1 MPHELVP
8 HFRNGVPPEVLQQ
21 SPHVTGAGQDA
32 HSHPGYMYSSN
43 HEAVEKQQVYSHA
56 PSIHE
61 FLNPSSSESKPS
73 ASASSAHEEVEDTS
87 PVSSF
92 ERSQEHAHPKTTEA
106 HNNASAEQGG
116 KISSARKRAHA
127 EMVGPVRTTNNV
139 LVQPASKSVSQAST
153 VRLSM
158 TTEGAVKIRTSDQET
173 PSPPKER
180 ASAHDLTSRRSS
192 GLQRSKSAVGAAEM
206 EAENSSL
213 PAIPKVADGKLGRS
227 RDARTWEFY
236 CDSEARDSLSSHAEH
251 ERNGSAVGAI
261 NLIRSQSQRQLRQML
276 APGVS
281 RSNLRAPASLGSNGR
296 RFKPKL
302 ARAKSSLARLQ
313 GGEVELGKSISKG
326 SRPQVARSSSG
337 DSDKENWAP
346 GTHSS
351 QNHLRRTHITSHGRR
366 VLTENDSILSYAG
379 KLDGK
384 AIRAGGGFD
393 EKENRQPAGMGMK
406 KGSDLDCVQGLLS
419 LRYG

>member
-21 SPHVTGAGQDA
+21 SPHITGAEQDA
-32 HSHPGYMYSSN
+32 HSHPGYIYSSD
-43 HEAVEKQQVYSHA
+43 HEAIEEQQVHSRA
-56 PSIHE
+56 SSIHE
-61 FLNPSSSESKPS
+61 LLNPSSSESKPS
-73 ASASSAHEEVEDTS
+73 ASASSTHEGLEDTS

-92 ERSQEHAHPKTTEA
+92 ERSQEHAHPKTTETR
-106 HNNASAEQGG
+106 NNASAEQDG
-116 KISSARKRAHA
+116 KISNARKRAHA
-127 EMVGPVRTTNNV
+127 EMVGSVRTTNNAPA
-139 LVQPASKSVSQAST
+139 QPASKPVSQVST

-158 TTEGAVKIRTSDQET
+158 TAEGAVKIRTSDQET

-180 ASAHDLTSRRSS
+180 ASAPDLASRRSS
-192 GLQRSKSAVGAAEM
+192 GSQISKSAVCATEL
-206 EAENSSL
+206 EAEHSPL
-213 PAIPKVADGKLGRS
+213 PVIPRVADGKLGRS

-261 NLIRSQSQRQLRQML
+261 NLIRSQSQRQQRQML
-276 APGVS
+276 APVAS
-281 RSNLRAPASLGSNGR
+281 RNNLRAPAPLGSNGQR
-296 RFKPKL
+296 SKPKL

-326 SRPQVARSSSG
+326 SRPEVARSASG

-351 QNHLRRTHITSHGRR
+351 QNHLRRTHLTSHGRA
-366 VLTENDSILSYAG
+366 VLTENDIILSFAG

-384 AIRAGGGFD
+384 GNRSGGGFD
-393 EKENRQPAGMGMK
+393 EKENSQPAGMRMK